1 MSQSIQP
8 DKQTLLFDLDD
19 TLIHCNKYFDIVI
32 HEYLKLMSRWFDDY
46 RVEQQDILA
55 IQSRFDLEGVSVNGF
70 VSTHFPQSL
79 VKCYTFL
86 CEQTGRVYS
95 QADYEI
101 LWKLGLSV
109 YEMEV
114 EPYPGMLD
122 TLNRLRDEGYNMYLY
137 TGGETL
143 IQQRKI
149 DQMKLSVYFDDRIF
163 IRQHKTTDALSSILD
178 QLKTNP
184 LQTWMIG
191 NSLRTDVIPALT
203 NGINAVYLKQNNEWA
218 YNLVDVDVEPKGAF
232 YTIDRLTAVPDVIQQ
247 WNTKRNDDV
256 I

>member
-1 MSQSIQP
+1 MSQSTQSV
-8 DKQTLLFDLDD
+8 KQTLLFDLDD

-32 HEYLKLMSRWFDDY
+32 AEYLKLMSRWFDAY
-46 RVEQQDILA
+46 RVEQQEILT
-55 IQSRFDLEGVSVNGF
+55 IQSRFDLEGVSANGF

-86 CEQTGRVYS
+86 CEQTGRTYS
-95 QADYEI
+95 QDEYEI

-109 YEMEV
+109 YEIEV

-122 TLNRLRDEGYNMYLY
+122 TLNRLRDEGHELHLY
-137 TGGETL
+137 TGGETV

-149 DQMKLSVYFDDRIF
+149 EQMKLSTYFDDRIF
-163 IRQHKTTDALSSILD
+163 IRQHKTTEALSSILN
-178 QLKTNP
+178 QLETDP

-203 NGINAVYLKQNNEWA
+203 NGINSVYLKQNNEWA
-218 YNLVDVDVEPKGAF
+218 YNLVEVTIEPKGAF

-247 WNTKRNDDV
+247 WCAQREARV
-256 I
+256 L